1 MELEAGQGWFLQAA
15 KERGV
20 ETFIAFVNS
29 PPVWMTKNGHAQPD
43 PNSGS
48 TNLKAE
54 YVDDFAVFLA
64 DVLEHFQNER
74 GIHFDYISPINEPT
88 WDWNRA
94 GQEGNRYNNDDLI
107 EVIRTLYHELVAR
120 GLDVKIS
127 APEGVEILALLDD
140 EYYQRFVA
148 SVTGEVGSMKHY
160 SSGANGLGIGKYAR
174 IY

>member
-1 MELEAGQGWFLQAA
+1 MIGAGGKPGRDGFSASCE
-15 KERGV
+15 ERGV

-88 WDWNRA
+88 
-94 GQEGNRYNNDDLI
+94 L
-107 EVIRTLYHELVAR
+107 
-120 GLDVKIS
+120 GLEPK
-127 APEGVEILALLDD
+127 L
-140 EYYQRFVA
+140 
-148 SVTGEVGSMKHY
+148 TGRQS
-160 SSGANGLGIGKYAR
+160 LQ
-174 IY
+174 